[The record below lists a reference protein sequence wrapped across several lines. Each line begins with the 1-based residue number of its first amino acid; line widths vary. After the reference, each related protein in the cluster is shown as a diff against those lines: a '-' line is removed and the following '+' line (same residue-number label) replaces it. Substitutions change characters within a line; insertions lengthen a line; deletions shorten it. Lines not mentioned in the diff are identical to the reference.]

1 MSKIFVRERSKIGV
15 GAGQPRFRIVAAFEA
30 DLKVYVPHLRRDE
43 LEQLAA
49 ETGAQVVYL
58 KRGAQEGEPQ
68 AGQGAGTATGTGGGA
83 GRGHGRGRGGGQG
96 RGNRGSG
103 RMQDEG

>member
-1 MSKIFVRERSKIGV
+1 MSKIFVRERSKVGT
-15 GAGQPRFRIVAAFEA
+15 GAGQPRFRVVAAFEA

-68 AGQGAGTATGTGGGA
+68 PGHGAGAGSGTGTGH
-83 GRGHGRGRGGGQG
+83 GHGRGRGGGQG
-96 RGNRGSG
+96 RGG
-103 RMQDEG
+103 RMQGEG